1 MMQQPLRE
9 IKPKNARTKRFL
21 ENKAPQIH
29 ENPRTALFLKY
40 SSTSEVLNLA
50 MTDLHSLKRPLGI
63 KFNKKNV
70 IHPFEDPASLE
81 FFSEKNDAS
90 MMVFGSHS
98 KKRPHCMTVVRMFDW
113 KVLDMLELMIEPETM
128 RTLSQFK
135 NEKARVGLKPLI
147 SFSGSAFESPTENAY
162 TLAKSVL
169 LDLFKGPDVEK
180 LDVEGLQ
187 YIMNFSVE
195 EEEDENVKPMIRM
208 RCYLIKT
215 KKAGGSLPKV
225 EVEEMGPRID
235 FRVGRTKEAD
245 TEMLKEAMRKPKGLE
260 VSLIAYDQYDFTL
273 SNHIAGQD
281 KEEHRN
287 RHHRRQD
294 RPHPHRQAGSQP
306 VADQEDEG
314 SQAQPRRARRRG
326 RVRRRRRPA
335 QRRRQE
341 GSYRLG
347 FMRPDLRSSSFP
359 SVLRFQ
365 RGVGGL
371 CVCKQ
376 NQMYCCFGNGVAF
389 EHLKLFHGKFTIR
402 NTKLKLICQPPCSRF
417 QCRSWTTSEYHS
429 SCLTLKLK
437 SVHPVDYIEG

>member
-1 MMQQPLRE
+1 MMQTPLRE
-9 IKPKNARTKRFL
+9 VKPKNARTKRFL

-40 SSTSEVLNLA
+40 SSTSEILNLA
-50 MTDLHSLKRPLGI
+50 LTDLHSLKRPLGV
-63 KFNKKNV
+63 KFSKKNA
-70 IHPFEDPASLE
+70 IHPFEDPSSLE

-98 KKRPHCMTVVRMFDW
+98 KKRPHCLTVVRMFDW
-113 KVLDMLELMIEPETM
+113 KVLDMLELLIDPETM

-135 NEKARVGLKPLI
+135 NEKARVGLKPLL

-162 TLAKSVL
+162 TLAKSIF

-195 EEEDENVKPMIRM
+195 EEEDENVKPVIRM

-215 KKAGGSLPKV
+215 KKAGGNLPKV

-235 FRVGRTKEAD
+235 FRVGRTKDAD
-245 TEMLKEAMRKPKGLE
+245 VEMLKEAMRKPKGLE
-260 VSLIAYDQYDFTL
+260 VSLNQHNRYATIETNNFT
-273 SNHIAGQD
+273 GQD

-294 RPHPHRQAGSQP
+294 RPHPHRQAGPQP
-306 VADQEDEG
+306 AADQEDEG

-326 RVRRRRRPA
+326 RFRRRRRPA
-335 QRRRQE
+335 QRRREE
-341 GSYRLG
+341 GSHRLISCESLA
-347 FMRPDLRSSSFP
+347 PPESESLRFP
-359 SVLRFQ
+359 LVLRFQ

-371 CVCKQ
+371 CVKRIKCI
-376 NQMYCCFGNGVAF
+376 VASG
-389 EHLKLFHGKFTIR
+389 LAWHG
-402 NTKLKLICQPPCSRF
+402 S
-417 QCRSWTTSEYHS
+417 
-429 SCLTLKLK
+429 
-437 SVHPVDYIEG
+437 

>member
-1 MMQQPLRE
+1 MLAQQQPLRQ

-21 ENKAPQIH
+21 ENKAPLVN

-40 SSTSEVLNLA
+40 TSTSEILNLV

-63 KFNKKNV
+63 KFNKKND
-70 IHPFEDPASLE
+70 IHPFENPASLE

-90 MMVFGSHS
+90 MMVFASHS
-98 KKRPHCMTVVRMFDW
+98 KKRPHCMTIVRMFDW
-113 KVLDMLELMIEPETM
+113 KVLDMLELLIEPETL

-162 TLAKSVL
+162 TLAKSMF

-180 LDVEGLQ
+180 VDVEGLQ

-195 EEEDENVKPMIRM
+195 EEENEEVKPVIHL
-208 RCYLIKT
+208 RCYLIRT

-225 EVEEMGPRID
+225 DVEEMGPRID

-245 TEMLKEAMRKPKGLE
+245 TDMMKEAMRKPKSTE
-260 VSLIAYDQYDFTL
+260 VSYAKYTRAIRAFT
-273 SNHIAGQD
+273 NTFPGQD
-281 KEEHRN
+281 KEEHRD

-294 RPHPHRQAGSQP
+294 RPHPHRQAGPQP
-306 VADQEDEG
+306 AADKEDEG
-314 SQAQPRRARRRG
+314 SEAQQRRAGRRG
-326 RVRRRRRPA
+326 CLRRRRRLP

-341 GSYRLG
+341 GPSRRGTSFLDRQY
-347 FMRPDLRSSSFP
+347 SFP
-359 SVLRFQ
+359 SVLRFE

-371 CVCKQ
+371 CVKK
-376 NQMYCCFGNGVAF
+376 NQMYCYSGRLLEVNVS
-389 EHLKLFHGKFTIR
+389 
-402 NTKLKLICQPPCSRF
+402 SRF
-417 QCRSWTTSEYHS
+417 SCSQYHS
-429 SCLTLKLK
+429 LSSQS
-437 SVHPVDYIEG
+437 SVHIKAPV